1 MIGFNRIQRY
11 IFKEYLL
18 SLFTVL
24 GVISLAII
32 LVDTVEQLR
41 TVGART
47 NISIG
52 YALYLALLK
61 FPRLAEQTMPFA
73 VLAGSIMTFRRL
85 SRRAELPVIRASG
98 LSAWTFLMPAITAA
112 FLVGL
117 FTMMVVS
124 PMGANLNAKFE
135 DTRNKLFDSNVANIT
150 KFESGI
156 WLREVNETGQIIINA
171 ANIDQTGSVLSD
183 AKFIL
188 ETRVFE
194 EGQATDRY
202 SFTRRYDAATARLV
216 NGFWQL
222 EDVIEN
228 SPPAGPQ
235 RFDEL
240 SLATTLELYTLTDR
254 FSAPNSISFWTLPE
268 QIEQTRAA
276 GLRTER
282 YEMRLMGLTA
292 IPLVFVVMSLIGA
305 LACLRLARLGSAA
318 PLLVAAL
325 LGAIAFYFI
334 NQVSASMASTG
345 TVPPAIAAW
354 SPPLFCLFICLA
366 IIAFREDG

>member
-11 IFKEYLL
+11 IFREYLM
-18 SLFTVL
+18 SLLTVL

-73 VLAGSIMTFRRL
+73 VLAASIMTFRRL

-98 LSAWTFLMPAITAA
+98 LSAWTFLAPAMGAA
-112 FLVGL
+112 FLGGL
-117 FTMMVVS
+117 FTMMVGS
-124 PMGANLNAKFE
+124 PMGADLNAKFE
-135 DTRNKLFDSNVANIT
+135 DTRNKLFNDGVANIAE
-150 KFESGI
+150 FESGV

-171 ANIDQTGSVLSD
+171 ASIDETGSVLSD

-188 ETRVFE
+188 ETRIFE
-194 EGQATDRY
+194 NGEATDRY
-202 SFTRRYDAATARLV
+202 VFARRYDAATAKLV
-216 NGFWQL
+216 SGFWQL

-228 SPPAGPQ
+228 SRSISAQ
-235 RFDEL
+235 HFDEL

-254 FSAPNSISFWTLPE
+254 FSAPGSIGFWDLPDH
-268 QIEQTRAA
+268 IDQTRAA

-282 YEMRLMGLTA
+282 YDMRLLGLTA

-305 LACLRLARLGSAA
+305 LACLRLARLGGGA
-318 PLLVAAL
+318 PLMLAAL

-334 NQVSASMASTG
+334 NQVSANMASTG

-354 SPPLFCLFICLA
+354 LPPLFCLFICFA

>member
-11 IFKEYLL
+11 VFREYLAAFL
-18 SLFTVL
+18 TVL

-41 TVGART
+41 TVGARI

-52 YALYLALLK
+52 TALYLALLK
-61 FPRLAEQTMPFA
+61 FPKLAEQTMPFA

-98 LSAWTFLMPAITAA
+98 LSAWSFLAPVATAA
-112 FLVGL
+112 LLIGL
-117 FTMMVVS
+117 ITMTVVS
-124 PMGANLNAKFE
+124 PMGANLTARFE
-135 DTRNKLFDSNVANIT
+135 QTRNQMFNSNIANIS
-150 KFESGI
+150 KFESGV
-156 WLREVNETGQIIINA
+156 WLREVNDIGQTIINA
-171 ANIDQTGSVLSD
+171 ASIDETGAVLSD

-188 ETRVFE
+188 EARIFE
-194 EGQATDRY
+194 DGEATDRY
-202 SFTRRYDAATARLV
+202 AFTSRYDAKSARLI

-228 SPPAGPQ
+228 GPGANPQ
-235 RFDEL
+235 HYDEL
-240 SLATTLELYTLTDR
+240 SLATTLELYTLTDQY
-254 FSAPNSISFWTLPE
+254 SAPDTISFWTLPE
-268 QIEQTRAA
+268 RIKQTRAA

-282 YEMRLMGLTA
+282 HEMRLMGLTA
-292 IPLVFVVMSLIGA
+292 LPLVFVVMSLIGS
-305 LACLRLARLGSAA
+305 LACLRLARLGGAA
-318 PLLVAAL
+318 PLMAAAM

-354 SPPLFCLFICLA
+354 LPPLFCLFICLA